1 VDGATASTGGYVLTP
16 QFYLDTLF
24 SQKKTTG
31 ITFNAKQRS
40 CVNRFLLRNFCPMK
54 KYLLGIWYSFPV
66 QLIFLHFRKYQLM
79 LLFWVLL
86 MSAASGGFMSDYGA
100 NSLFLSPEYLGEVNF
115 FSGFFVGVAFGGFVM
130 SWNITTFILFSS
142 YFKFLATT
150 SKPFLKYCINNAG
163 IPVIF
168 IINYFIQLVRFG
180 KYKELMSN
188 GEILLIMFGFIA
200 GLVLF
205 LLFSMLYFYGS
216 EKAILRDMQ
225 PVLRDPQQFKQQFKP
240 HHKAED
246 HQQVIKVH
254 YFLTSFLSYRKTR
267 NVTHY
272 SRLFLDVIFKR
283 HHFSA
288 VLAIILA
295 FLLLMIY
302 GLFLD
307 RPSLQVPA
315 AASIFVFFAI
325 LIGASGALA
334 HWLDTWSIPISIL
347 LVLIFHFLFQYEY
360 IDIRNKA
367 FGLNYEDRNKRPV
380 YSLASMVKLCTP
392 EQMQK
397 DSLNMIRLLEN
408 WKQNQAEEKPF
419 FYVLNASGG
428 GNRSATFTVN
438 MLCRLDSFMNGQL
451 MQKTALFSGASGGML
466 GLTYYRELFR
476 QRQKGSTIS
485 FTNQTISANI
495 SKDLL
500 NPIFSA
506 YVTRDLVTPAQKFNV
521 GPYRFVKDRGY
532 AFEQQFNYNTGNILN
547 DQLTHYRSDEIEAKI
562 PLGIFSSTVSQ
573 DGRKLMICS
582 QPISFLMRPRFDSTK
597 GITAEPDA
605 IDYTAFFKDLDPY
618 NLRMLTALRMNATFP
633 YVLPNV
639 WLPTKPIVD
648 VMDAGLRDN
657 FGQEIT
663 LRFVHAFSHWIKE
676 NTSGVVFIQM
686 RDRKKGE
693 WHDDLGE
700 PGVGDILYKPVT
712 TLQNNFYKVQDYM
725 QESMLSYSKETL
737 PINRF
742 MFMYQPSVNK
752 KGAALS
758 FHLTEREK
766 QDISR
771 AVFDQLAQGINKE

>member
-1 VDGATASTGGYVLTP
+1 
-16 QFYLDTLF
+16 
-24 SQKKTTG
+24 
-31 ITFNAKQRS
+31 
-40 CVNRFLLRNFCPMK
+40 MK

-86 MSAASGGFMSDYGA
+86 ASAVSGGFMSNYGA
-100 NSLFLSPEYLGEVNF
+100 NSLFLSPEYLGNVNF
-115 FSGFFVGVAFGGFVM
+115 FSAFFVGVAFGGFTM
-130 SWNITTFILFSS
+130 SWNITTFILFSG

-150 SKPFLKYCINNAG
+150 ARPFLKYCINNAG
-163 IPVIF
+163 IPLIF
-168 IINYFIQLVRFG
+168 IINYFIQVVRFG
-180 KYKELMSN
+180 KYKELMGN
-188 GEILLIMFGFIA
+188 GDIMLIMLGFIA

-216 EKAILRDMQ
+216 EKAILRNMQ

-246 HQQVIKVH
+246 HHQVIKVQ
-254 YFLTSFLSYRKTR
+254 YFLTGFFTYRKAR

-288 VLAIILA
+288 VLAIIIA
-295 FLLLMIY
+295 FILLMLY

-307 RPSLQVPA
+307 WPLLQVPA

-334 HWLDTWSIPISIL
+334 HWLDTWSIPVSIL
-347 LVLIFHFLFQYEY
+347 LVLVFHLLFRYEY

-367 FGLNYEDRNKRPV
+367 FGLNYEDRTRRPV
-380 YSLASMVKLCTP
+380 YSLASMMKICTP
-392 EQMQK
+392 EQVQQ
-397 DSLNMIRLLEN
+397 DSLNMIQVLEN
-408 WKQNQAEEKPF
+408 WKKNQAEEKPL
-419 FYVLNASGG
+419 FYVINVSGG

-438 MLCRLDSFMNGQL
+438 MLSRLDSFMNGKL
-451 MQKTALFSGASGGML
+451 MQNTALFSGASGGML
-466 GLTYYRELFR
+466 GLTYYRELYR
-476 QRQKGSTIS
+476 KQQQGKPLSY
-485 FTNQTISANI
+485 TNKEIAASI

-500 NPIFSA
+500 NPIFSS
-506 YVTRDLVTPAQKFNV
+506 YVTRDLVTPAQKFSV

-532 AFEQQFNYNTGNILN
+532 AFEQQLNYNTGNILT
-547 DQLTHYRSDEIEAKI
+547 DRLTDYKPDEFEAKV

-582 QPISFLMRPRFDSTK
+582 QPISFLMRPKIDSTK

-663 LRFVHAFSHWIKE
+663 LRFVHFFADWIKK
-676 NTSGVVFIQM
+676 NTSGVVFIQI

-693 WHDDLGE
+693 WHDDLRE
-700 PGVGDILYKPVT
+700 PGIGDILYKPVT

-725 QESMLSYSKETL
+725 QESMLSYSKETV

-742 MFMYQPSVNK
+742 MFMYQPSENK

-766 QDISR
+766 LDIAR
-771 AVFDQLAQGINKE
+771 AVFEKTNERSIQQLVLLQQLQHRDQLAQGINKE